1 MGLWHRVIQHYLHVM
16 FWKTMLQ
23 HDANPRKR
31 DGPLLILLSFP
42 SQPLLLLLLLLP
54 KPFSYS
60 LLGLLML

>member
-1 MGLWHRVIQHYLHVM
+1 M

-23 HDANPRKR
+23 PDANPRKR

-42 SQPLLLLLLLLP
+42 SQLQLLLLLLLLLP
-54 KPFSYS
+54 NKPFSYS